1 MSRRL
6 LIVGFVVLCLGGSLW
21 PGAIVAQPAPDDGLK
36 AARELVVA
44 MRSTDQLKLMLQT
57 IFQALKPAFVQGRP
71 QLEKEMDLILPIM
84 LDSLST
90 RLDEFADEIAA
101 VYARNFTPDEIRDLA
116 VFYRSPTGQ
125 KLIDKM
131 PTVAK
136 QSIEIGQ
143 AWGRKLAGELQTK
156 IAEELRKRG
165 QQP

>member
-6 LIVGFVVLCLGGSLW
+6 LITGFTVLLLSGGFC
-21 PGAIVAQPAPDDGLK
+21 PGAIIAQPAPDDGLK

-44 MRSTDQLKLMLQT
+44 MRSTDQFKRMLPT

-71 QLEKEMDLILPIM
+71 QMEKEMDLILPIM
-84 LDSLST
+84 LDSLNT
-90 RLDEFADEIAA
+90 RLDELADEIAA
-101 VYARNFTPDEIRDLA
+101 IYARNFTPDEIRDLV

-125 KLIDKM
+125 KFIDKM
-131 PTVAK
+131 PMVAK
-136 QSIEIGQ
+136 ESLEMGQ
-143 AWGRKLAGELQTK
+143 AWERKLAGELQAR